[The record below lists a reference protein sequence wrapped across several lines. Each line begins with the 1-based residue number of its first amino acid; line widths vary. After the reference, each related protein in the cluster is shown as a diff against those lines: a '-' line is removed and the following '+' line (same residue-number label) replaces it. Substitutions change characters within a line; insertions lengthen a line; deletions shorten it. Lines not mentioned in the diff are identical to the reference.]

1 MIHMNVDN
9 KPCADSS
16 DCCPVD
22 IQSEAA
28 VQESDQRLAALGQAL
43 AHPLR
48 VHILRRLSVHNQCIC
63 ADVVNDLG
71 LPQSTVSQH
80 LKVLLDAGLVAVS
93 VQGRTRRYCLHPSGL
108 RELRTLIVNL

>member
-1 MIHMNVDN
+1 MI
-9 KPCADSS
+9 DSNPG
-16 DCCPVD
+16 DCCPD
-22 IQSEAA
+22 TASCAPLPPPQQGADDDE
-28 VQESDQRLAALGQAL
+28 RLADLARAI

-48 VHILRRLSVHNQCIC
+48 VHILRRLSAKNQCIC

-93 VQGRTRRYCLHPSGL
+93 VEGRTRRYCLHPQGL